1 MLASTEAVLAGGVIA
16 QGLAYVNAWKGK
28 TVVVKYG
35 GSVLDAV
42 DRSTIAEDLVLL
54 RGAGIHAVLVHG
66 GGPEITRMLD
76 RLGKPSTFVHG
87 LRVTDAETMEVVEM
101 VLAGRAN
108 KTLVAAITQAGGRA
122 VGLSGKDGRM
132 LLARKYEA
140 DVDLGQVGE
149 VQAVDPALVRSLS
162 ADGYIPV
169 IASIGIGLDG
179 TAYNLNADTAAGA
192 LAVAV
197 GASKFILLT
206 DVDGIYRDPGGAAV
220 RPPAGRDLEAA
231 QDGGRSG
238 HDARTLVS
246 ELRAADAEA
255 MVRDGTISRGMIPK
269 VGACLDALRGGVPSA
284 HIINGTVPHALLVE
298 LFTERGIGT
307 MLTP

>member
-1 MLASTEAVLAGGVIA
+1 MSRTPMVATSEAVLAGGVIA
-16 QGLAYVNAWKGK
+16 QGLGYVNAWKGK
-28 TVVVKYG
+28 TVVVKFG
-35 GSVLDAV
+35 GSVLDVGAGGAGG
-42 DRSTIAEDLVLL
+42 STIAEDLVLL
-54 RGAGIHAVLVHG
+54 KGAGINAVLVHG
-66 GGPEITRMLD
+66 GGPEITRMLE
-76 RLGKPSTFVHG
+76 RLGKPSKFVHG

-108 KTLVAAITQAGGRA
+108 KSLVSAITQAGGRA

-149 VQAVDPALVRSLS
+149 VEAVDPALVRTVSV
-162 ADGYIPV
+162 DGYIPV
-169 IASIGIGLDG
+169 IASIGIGRDG
-179 TAYNLNADTAAGA
+179 TSYNLNADTAAGA

-206 DVDGIYRDPGGAAV
+206 DVDGVYRDPDA
-220 RPPAGRDLEAA
+220 AGRADHE
-231 QDGGRSG
+231 
-238 HDARTLVS
+238 ARTLIS
-246 ELRAADAEA
+246 ELRAAEAEA
-255 MVRDGTISRGMIPK
+255 MTRDGTISRGMIPK
-269 VGACLDALRGGVPSA
+269 VGACLDAIRGGVPSA

>member
-1 MLASTEAVLAGGVIA
+1 MSRTPMVATSEAVLAGGVIA
-16 QGLAYVNAWKGK
+16 QGLGYVNAWKGK
-28 TVVVKYG
+28 TVVVKFG
-35 GSVLDAV
+35 GSVLDVAPG
-42 DRSTIAEDLVLL
+42 RPAGTAGESTIADDLVLL
-54 RGAGIHAVLVHG
+54 KGAGIDAVLVHG
-66 GGPEITRMLD
+66 GGPEITRMLE

-108 KTLVAAITQAGGRA
+108 KSLVSAITQAGGRA

-149 VQAVDPALVRSLS
+149 VQAVDPRLVRSLS

-169 IASIGIGLDG
+169 IASIGIGQDG
-179 TAYNLNADTAAGA
+179 TSYNLNADTAAGA

-206 DVDGIYRDPGGAAV
+206 DVDGVYRDPDF
-220 RPPAGRDLEAA
+220 AGRHGREARA
-231 QDGGRSG
+231 
-238 HDARTLVS
+238 LVS
-246 ELRAADAEA
+246 ELRAAEAEA
-255 MVRDGTISRGMIPK
+255 MIRDGTISRGMIPK
-269 VGACLDALRGGVPSA
+269 IGACLDAIRGGVPSA

-307 MLTP
+307 MLIP

>member
-1 MLASTEAVLAGGVIA
+1 MSRTPMVAGSEAVLAGGVIA
-16 QGLAYVNAWKGK
+16 QGLGYVNAWKGK
-28 TVVVKYG
+28 TVVVKFG
-35 GSVLDAV
+35 GSVLDVASGGGP
-42 DRSTIAEDLVLL
+42 DGRSTVAEDLVLL
-54 RGAGIHAVLVHG
+54 KGSGIDAVLVHG
-66 GGPEITRMLD
+66 GGPEITRMLE

-108 KTLVAAITQAGGRA
+108 KSLVSAVTQAGGRA

-132 LLARKYEA
+132 LLARKYES

-149 VQAVDPALVRSLS
+149 VAAVDPGLVRALS
-162 ADGYIPV
+162 ADGYIPI
-169 IASIGIGLDG
+169 IASIGIGEDG
-179 TAYNLNADTAAGA
+179 ASFNLNADTAAGA

-206 DVDGIYRDPGGAAV
+206 DVDGIYRDPDA
-220 RPPAGRDLEAA
+220 AGRP
-231 QDGGRSG
+231 G
-238 HDARTLVS
+238 DARALVS
-246 ELRAADAEA
+246 ELRAAEAES
-255 MVRDGTISRGMIPK
+255 MIHDGTISRGMIPK
-269 VGACLDALRGGVPSA
+269 VAACLDAIRGGVPSA